1 MLLSDTAC
9 KQAKPRD
16 KDYKMTDGEGMYL
29 LVKKSGKKYWRMN
42 YRYGGKSKTLAIGI
56 YPEISL
62 KVAREKRL
70 EARRLLKDGVDPS
83 KQKQLEKLEREAS
96 GEDTFAAVFA
106 EWHEKKCEEWTVS
119 TSKKVQSVFER
130 DLLPFL
136 GNYPLKDVTPL
147 MLLGALRKIEGRGA
161 YDAASDARS
170 YAGFVFRYG
179 IATGR
184 AERDVAADLKGAL
197 KTRRVQHNAYLEE
210 EELGEFLRLLD
221 EDDADVQSINALK
234 LLILTFVRTSEIRGC
249 CWSEIDFE
257 NAVWRI
263 PAERMKMAKDH
274 IVPLSRQA
282 VELLRSIRDKADLE
296 FEYVFPNSRSK
307 KKMMSENSMLYC
319 VYRLGYKGKT
329 TVHGFRSSAST
340 ILNESGLFR
349 ADVIERQLAHV
360 DGNTTRSSYNRAIYL
375 DERREMMQWW
385 ADRLDQIR
393 QKT

>member
-42 YRYGGKSKTLAIGI
+42 YRFGGKSKTLAIGV

-62 KVAREKRL
+62 KMAREKRL
-70 EARRLLKDGVDPS
+70 EARRLLKDGIDPS
-83 KQKQLEKLEREAS
+83 KQKQLEKLEREAA
-96 GEDTFAAVFA
+96 GEDSFAAVFS
-106 EWHEKKCEEWTVS
+106 EWHDKKSEEWTVS
-119 TSKKVQSVFER
+119 TAKKVYSIFER

-161 YDAASDARS
+161 YDAANDARS

-210 EELGEFLRLLD
+210 EELGEFLRVLD
-221 EDDADVQSINALK
+221 RDAGEVQSINALK

-249 CWSEIDFE
+249 RWSEIDFE

-274 IVPLSRQA
+274 VVPLSRQA
-282 VELLRSIRDKADLE
+282 LELLQSIRNKADLN

-307 KKMMSENSMLYC
+307 RKVMSENAMLYC
-319 VYRLGYKGKT
+319 VYRLGFKGKT

-360 DGNTTRSSYNRAIYL
+360 DGNTTRSSYNRAMYL

-385 ADRLDQIR
+385 ADRLDQLR